1 MNSIRS
7 SYHPIDAAMLWCDL
21 AAYQEEIRRADLL
34 VWFVRTFPDQR
45 PSFLF
50 PPNPHHSGCVSL
62 NAHLVQEAEIDASQ
76 RTIEKL
82 RQRARSNY
90 RGNATLLRCNREL
103 SERLD
108 ACGIPSEASE
118 RMHNTI
124 VGAMLEAT
132 LGKTKGGQVQ
142 SIYPSQAAL
151 VEEITRR
158 FPGVGGLSKS
168 TLDRDLPRLVA
179 ISRRFSG
186 RNAAL
191 SGNAGH
197 CLTMFFPVTKPSPP
211 PSTSKTPV
219 EPPSLLNTGLP
230 DPDERLRVWKL
241 KSPAKRTAQDVRERL
256 QERENRRA

>member
-7 SYHPIDAAMLWCDL
+7 SYHPIDAAILWCDL
-21 AAYQEEIRRADLL
+21 AAYQEEILRVDVSQPGCLRKHFPQWPSLTKHLECICDAIICGELPATYLGRPITSDHQVHHEYCSVRRADLL

-50 PPNPHHSGCVSL
+50 PPNPDHSGCVSL

-82 RQRARSNY
+82 RQELAVTTEEM
-90 RGNATLLRCNREL
+90 ATLLRCNREL

-158 FPGVGGLSKS
+158 FPGVSGLSKS
-168 TLDRDLPRLVA
+168 TLDRRFA
-179 ISRRFSG
+179 EARRHF
-186 RNAAL
+186 
-191 SGNAGH
+191 
-197 CLTMFFPVTKPSPP
+197 
-211 PSTSKTPV
+211 
-219 EPPSLLNTGLP
+219 
-230 DPDERLRVWKL
+230 
-241 KSPAKRTAQDVRERL
+241 AQVF
-256 QERENRRA
+256 RA